1 MEFSIY
7 TKTGDK
13 GETSLLGGKRVSKS
27 SAEMQVIGEV
37 DELNASLGVVV
48 AWLDKMKQTEE
59 IEDLATFIQ
68 MIQRDLFK
76 VGAELAAMQ
85 GPLAGAIEKIDDA
98 RTQEMER
105 YIDMFWGQLPEL
117 RNFIL
122 PGGSV
127 VGAEIHKARTVCRR
141 AERQLV
147 DFAKTVP
154 VRPELSMYINRL
166 SDFLFAAARFINSQ
180 EGVEEIVV

>member
-1 MEFSIY
+1 MKIY

-27 SAEMQVIGEV
+27 CLEMHVIGEV
-37 DELNASLGVVV
+37 DELNAALGIVV
-48 AWLDKMKQTEE
+48 AWLDKSDQTEE
-59 IEDLATFIQ
+59 IENLANFIQ

-76 VGAELAAMQ
+76 IGAELAALQ
-85 GPLAGAIEKIDDA
+85 GPLQDTIEKIDNT
-98 RTQEMER
+98 RVGNMEV
-105 YIDMFWGQLPEL
+105 YIDTFWGQLPEL

-127 VGAEIHKARTVCRR
+127 VGSEIHKARTVCRR
-141 AERQLV
+141 VERQLV
-147 DFAKTVP
+147 DFAKTAP
-154 VRPELSMYINRL
+154 VRAELNTYVNRL
-166 SDFLFAAARFINSQ
+166 SDFLFAAARYMNAK